1 MSQPTTS
8 PLHAV
13 IGIVC
18 LGSLWGLMMSLA
30 KMASGAGVPPL
41 SYSLWQS
48 TGAATLLLLLAF
60 WRDLQFGFGWQ
71 HIRFYLAMGIF
82 SIALPNANMALCVK
96 HIPAGLMS
104 LLVNLSPVV
113 TYALAVLIRLE
124 PFSGIRALGI
134 LVGLSGVV
142 VLASPGVALP
152 SAELLPWILQALLTP
167 ALYGLGNIIGVKLRP
182 SDRNAPIVMA
192 AGMLGGA
199 ISFLLPAATALDQ
212 LYLPWPPFLPGEW
225 ALIAVMFVSVCSYI
239 LYFDLLRR
247 VGAVFV
253 SQASYAVALSGLCWG
268 WLFFGETI
276 GLGVA
281 LSAVLIFAGLY
292 LVNRRPSAAA
302 A

>member
-1 MSQPTTS
+1 MSSPPLS
-8 PLHAV
+8 PLKAV
-13 IGIVC
+13 AGIVV

-30 KMASGAGVPPL
+30 KAVSAAGVPPL

-48 TGAATLLLLLAF
+48 TGAATLLLTLAAF
-60 WRDLQFGFGWQ
+60 RGLKLGYGWQ
-71 HIRFYLAMGIF
+71 HIRFYVAMGVF
-82 SIALPNANMALCVK
+82 SIALPNANMAMCVQ
-96 HIPAGLMS
+96 HIPAGLMA

-113 TYALAVLIRLE
+113 TYALALVFRLE
-124 PFSGIRALGI
+124 TFAVMRAAGI
-134 LVGLSGVV
+134 LIGLGGVA
-142 VLASPGVALP
+142 VLVSPGAALP
-152 SAELLPWILQALLTP
+152 APELLPWLLQALLTP
-167 ALYGLGNIIGVKLRP
+167 ALYGLGNIIGVKMRP

-212 LYLPWPPFLPGEW
+212 LYMPLPPSLPGEW
-225 ALIAVMFVSVCSYI
+225 ALVAVMFVSVCSYI

-276 GLGVA
+276 GLGVV
-281 LSAVLIFAGLY
+281 LSAALIFAGLY
-292 LVNRRPSAAA
+292 LVNRRPAAA
-302 A
+302 T

>member
-1 MSQPTTS
+1 MSSPTS

-13 IGIVC
+13 LGIIA

-48 TGAATLLLLLAF
+48 TGAALLLLMLAAL
-60 WRDLQFGFGWQ
+60 RDLRFGFGWQ

-82 SIALPNANMALCVK
+82 SIALPNANMALCVT
-96 HIPAGLMS
+96 HMPAGLMS

-113 TYALAVLIRLE
+113 TYGLAVLIRLE
-124 PFSGIRALGI
+124 AFSAVRALGI

-142 VLASPGVALP
+142 VLVSPGVALP
-152 SAELLPWILQALLTP
+152 DPELLPWLLQALLTP

-182 SDRNAPIVMA
+182 SERNEPIVMA

-199 ISFLLPAATALDQ
+199 ISFLLPTAVALGQ
-212 LYLPWPPFLPGEW
+212 LHPLWPPFVPGEW

-253 SQASYAVALSGLCWG
+253 SQASYAVALSGLFWG

-276 GLGVA
+276 GLGVV
-281 LSAVLIFAGLY
+281 LSALLIFTGLY
-292 LVNRRPSAAA
+292 LVNRRPAAPPA
-302 A
+302 